1 MQRLTS
7 QFGAV
12 SFGVRA
18 AACTAIGD
26 CLSVIMPEEKEAL
39 KADLIRI
46 KKGICT
52 TSSTQTNEELW
63 DAKLCRSYCM
73 AHGRCKVSE
82 VVHLCE
88 SCAAADCGNGR
99 DRCAD
104 CKGCA
109 YGLLQECWKKLRQTR
124 CDKLQNADGTFRK
137 LVGVELDAYFYKLS
151 LPMVK
156 QGWLCGMDD
165 TPEHRDITKINERNG
180 AERLRHWLVLALLCC
195 HSI

>member
-7 QFGAV
+7 QLEAV

-124 CDKLQNADGTFRK
+124 CDKLQNADCTFRK

-151 LPMVK
+151 LPMVN
-156 QGWLCGMDD
+156 
-165 TPEHRDITKINERNG
+165 PI
-180 AERLRHWLVLALLCC
+180 
-195 HSI
+195 